1 MIIIISGA
9 SHTGKT
15 VLAQKLLEKYHYPVL
30 SEDLLKMGLI
40 RSGCTSLTPE
50 DDRELTPYLWGI
62 VSEMIKTAVEN
73 NQNLIV
79 EGCYVP
85 FDWKKTFDAEYLGQ
99 IRGAFL
105 IMSDDYIRKHFAG
118 IKAHACD
125 IEQRLDDSCYTE
137 DVLISENR
145 FYLEGCK
152 AHGSGYIMIDKDYE
166 KEIQEGIERW
176 FVHAAEANT

>member
-15 VLAQKLLEKYHYPVL
+15 VLAQKLLEKYHYSVL
-30 SEDLLKMGLI
+30 SQDLLKMGLI

-85 FDWKKTFDAEYLGQ
+85 FDWEKTFNEKYLEH
-99 IRGAFL
+99 IRGVFL
-105 IMSDDYIRKHFAG
+105 IMSDDYIREHFAD
-118 IKAHACD
+118 IKSHACD
-125 IEQRLDDSCYTE
+125 IEQRMDDSCCTE
-137 DVLISENR
+137 AVLISENR
-145 FYLEGCK
+145 FYFEGCK
-152 AHGSGYIMIDKDYE
+152 AHGSGYILIDKDYE
-166 KEIQEGIERW
+166 KDIQEGTQKW
-176 FVHAAEANT
+176 FVHAAEVNT